1 MDKYVLK
8 NKSGEVIHFV
18 YRFDKES
25 AIEYFCQIKKLS
37 REDLIKIYSIEI
49 EW

>member
-8 NKSGEVIHFV
+8 NSSGEVIHFV

-25 AIEYFCQIKKLS
+25 AIEYFCEVKDLPKS
-37 REDLIKIYSIEI
+37 ELIKIYTIEK